1 MLLPL
6 PVVVPLALAVAVYLT
21 PSRLWR
27 PRLLALGA
35 AIHLL
40 LVGLALRAPAGSG
53 GDWLRLDAPG
63 RLLLLLVSVLFLVCA
78 VYAVGYLEQRPEREN
93 RRFTACMLAV
103 LGAMSLVAYAQH
115 LGLLWVGIEAT
126 TLASAPLVYFNR
138 SARSIEATW
147 KYLLIS
153 SVGIALALLGSFF
166 VGYAALLGGGE
177 ASLLF
182 PDLLARAGELSRPWL
197 RTGFALLL
205 VGYGTKMGL
214 APMHTWK
221 PDAYG
226 EAPGVVGAVLAG
238 GLTSCAFL
246 ALLRFTQLTAAA
258 GEGIY
263 ANRLLIAIGLLSMAV
278 AGALLL
284 GQRDLKRMLAY
295 SSVEQM
301 GILALAAGLGAA
313 ATFAALLH
321 LVLNAFGKAGL
332 FLAAGNLHRAFGGK
346 TTGEIRGALRRLPY
360 SGTVFLFGLFA
371 ITGSPPFG
379 LFVSKL
385 LIVQVALAAGRGWLA
400 ALFVALLLL
409 VFAGM
414 GTTTFAALQGRPTAY
429 ARQSAYR
436 DRARGYLPPL
446 LLVALVLLLGLH
458 LPASLRGLL
467 AEAAAALGGGR

>member
-1 MLLPL
+1 MPPLPVLLPL
-6 PVVVPLALAVAVYLT
+6 AMAIAVFLT
-21 PSRLWR
+21 PSKVWR
-27 PRLLALGA
+27 PRLLAATALGHCLLTAA
-35 AIHLL
+35 AIRRPET
-40 LVGLALRAPAGSG
+40 AAT
-53 GDWLRLDAPG
+53 DWLRLDAPG
-63 RLLLLLVSVLFLVCA
+63 RLLLALVSALFLSCA
-78 VYAVGYLEQRPEREN
+78 VYSVGYLRYRPERAN
-93 RRFTACMLAV
+93 RRFTACLLAA

-115 LGLLWVGIEAT
+115 LGVLWVGIEAT

-147 KYLLIS
+147 KYLLLS

-197 RTGFALLL
+197 RAGFVLLL

-214 APMHTWK
+214 VPMHTWK

-226 EAPGVVGAVLAG
+226 EAPGVVGALLSG

-246 ALLRFTQLTAAA
+246 ALLRFAQLTSAA
-258 GEGIY
+258 GEGLF
-263 ANRLLIAIGLLSMAV
+263 ANRLLVAVGLTSMGA
-278 AGALLL
+278 AAALLL

-301 GILALAAGLGAA
+301 GILALAAGLGAG

-321 LVLNAFGKAGL
+321 LVANALGKAGL
-332 FLAAGNLHRAFGGK
+332 FLAAGNIHRAFGGK
-346 TTGEIRGALRRLPY
+346 TTDEIRGALRRLPR
-360 SGTVFLFGLFA
+360 SGPVFLCGLFA

-385 LIVQVALAAGRGWLA
+385 LLLQAALAASRWWVAG
-400 ALFVALLLL
+400 LFVAFLLL

-414 GTTTFAALQGRPTAY
+414 GRTSLAVLQGRPTRY
-429 ARQSAYR
+429 ARQSEYR
-436 DRARGYLPPL
+436 DRWISFAPPL
-446 LLVALVLLLGLH
+446 ALVALVLLLGLH
-458 LPASLRGLL
+458 IPVPVRTLL
-467 AEAAAALGGGR
+467 EEAARALEVGR